1 MRNTPAGQG
10 RGVDCQLASDSAS
23 YTRNHPDAQTA
34 ATVARRCET
43 CRHFLDYADASNRGE
58 CRHRS
63 PRLPDPFA
71 PNAVWPV
78 TAKFEWCGDWERRE
92 FWEAGHG

>member
-1 MRNTPAGQG
+1 MQNPPTGG
-10 RGVDCQLASDSAS
+10 SRGACQLGGDSVPYS
-23 YTRNHPDAQTA
+23 PDQPDAQTA
-34 ATVARRCET
+34 VTTTRRCDT

-78 TAKFEWCGDWERRE
+78 TVKFDWCSDWE
-92 FWEAGHG
+92 AAQ